1 MLDDFFTPCVLV
13 TRTTEPDGYGG
24 LTIKETKSATFG
36 AGIAQNTATEAVIA
50 DRVGAKGIYTIT
62 TRRNVTLAV
71 NDIVER
77 EKDGARFR
85 VNGIPSPTP
94 DTAQTQYQV
103 VTAEV
108 FA

>member
-13 TRTTEPDGYGG
+13 TRTAAPDGYGG
-24 LTIKETKSATFG
+24 LSFRESRSPPFG
-36 AGIAQNTATEAVIA
+36 AGIAQNTSSEAFIA

-77 EKDGARFR
+77 QKDGARFR

-94 DTAQTQYQV
+94 DAAQTQYQV

>member
-1 MLDDFFTPCVLV
+1 MLDDFFTPCALV
-13 TRTTEPDGYGG
+13 TRESVPDGYGG
-24 LTIKETKSATFG
+24 LIIEEKKSATFG
-36 AGIAQNTATEAVIA
+36 AGIAQNTTNEAVIA
-50 DRVGAKGIYTIT
+50 GRIGAQGIYTIT

-77 EKDGARFR
+77 QKDGARFR
-85 VNGIPSPTP
+85 VNGIPSTTP
-94 DTAQTQYQV
+94 DAAQTQYQV

>member
-1 MLDDFFTPCVLV
+1 MLDDFFTPCCIV
-13 TRTTEPDGYGG
+13 TREDKPDGYGG
-24 LTIKETKSATFG
+24 LIRTEVKSAPFS
-36 AGIAQNTATEAVIA
+36 AGIAQNTTSEAVIA

-62 TRRNVTLAV
+62 TRLNVTLAV

-77 EKDGARFR
+77 QKDGARFR

-94 DTAQTQYQV
+94 DAAQTQYQV